1 MSAVEAIRYKNRKLS
16 LLDQVLLPQQVVYVD
31 INSVQDGYDA
41 IKTMKVRGMIFNF
54 FSSIFYDIVVLYA
67 FKFFV
72 EYFLYDFV
80 VLYGLV
86 VYLHSWVKYFGQAL
100 VFLFFKRF
108 LLVFCY
114 FHFGRKAEVLGY
126 NAMRF

>member
-1 MSAVEAIRYKNRKLS
+1 M
-16 LLDQVLLPQQVVYVD
+16 
-31 INSVQDGYDA
+31 
-41 IKTMKVRGMIFNF
+41 
-54 FSSIFYDIVVLYA
+54 VLYA

-108 LLVFCY
+108 CSFFAIFILG
-114 FHFGRKAEVLGY
+114 GRLRSSAIML
-126 NAMRF
+126 

>member
-1 MSAVEAIRYKNRKLS
+1 M
-16 LLDQVLLPQQVVYVD
+16 
-31 INSVQDGYDA
+31 
-41 IKTMKVRGMIFNF
+41 
-54 FSSIFYDIVVLYA
+54 VLYA

-100 VFLFFKRF
+100 VFFLFFKRF